1 MGGGARQADTALPAV
16 GLQEQAENFWALV
29 EGKGSGRVARVW
41 PLGVPCSCSL
51 AWPFHQSTMLGSPLA
66 PPALCT
72 PCPCS
77 GQIVRD
83 HLLLEV
89 LAGDSGVQGVWVPM
103 TLGVVA
109 QRGHPEDLQAQGHL
123 SVHPQYTGL
132 CSTVGRLLFPPN
144 AALLGCHFG
153 GVLRRAGRLGETA
166 GMGDCK
172 GSRWGS
178 DPDHALWVLN
188 RSRVRGVRAGKQAQA
203 AKWCWVP

>member
-29 EGKGSGRVARVW
+29 EGKDSGRVARVW

-51 AWPFHQSTMLGSPLA
+51 AWPLHQSTMLGSPLA

-103 TLGVVA
+103 TLWGVA

-123 SVHPQYTGL
+123 SVHPQHTGL

-153 GVLRRAGRLGETA
+153 EVLGGLASWGRQQAWGTA
-166 GMGDCK
+166 RGADEAQTQILLF
-172 GSRWGS
+172 GS
-178 DPDHALWVLN
+178 
-188 RSRVRGVRAGKQAQA
+188 
-203 AKWCWVP
+203 